1 VYQGV
6 NAASWSFAT
15 HLMCV
20 FFQESTIIDFC
31 ISKQIHEKGKD
42 HMLHWI
48 TGTRD
53 GFLVLLVIAFVLAL
67 GVYVLPV
74 LMAWSLGSPYR
85 MSITVLDILLGW
97 TVLGWL
103 AALIWA
109 VVTGKSGSFDEDD
122 ATDQQ
127 TPWSE

>member
-1 VYQGV
+1 
-6 NAASWSFAT
+6 
-15 HLMCV
+15 
-20 FFQESTIIDFC
+20 
-31 ISKQIHEKGKD
+31 
-42 HMLHWI
+42 MLHWI

-85 MSITVLDILLGW
+85 MSITVLDVLLGW

-109 VVTGKSGSFDEDD
+109 VMTGNGGSFDEGRPSR
-122 ATDQQ
+122 QK
-127 TPWSE
+127 PWIE